1 MRLPDIIFPS
11 MSVRLVPSSSALSGL
26 NALAALPPK
35 TRTPTDY
42 KVLFRAL
49 ARRKFVDAYQ
59 PDRTPAAVALK
70 QAAPPRQLFAEML
83 ATCLPR
89 PIDHVDPKLSK
100 TQEQPK
106 LSRAQRAEARTLLVT
121 ALLAFVRTE
130 DYAAALVA
138 LRTFSTLKLPIT
150 MRTRTAVLHPLAV
163 RVGDA
168 HDAAFSRTLL
178 GEGPAYSDWMEW
190 REKWAPKTKEGDL
203 TDLEWRNRAT
213 GSAMKRL
220 LAANTPPKV
229 AADRNGADSVRPLEC
244 ALRRA
249 FRIHGGLTRTK
260 TVEPWSDNARRRA
273 VLKAKWEMTPVAQR
287 QEGHEV
293 KGEEGNENLPQIDPA
308 A

>member
-49 ARRKFVDAYQ
+49 ARRTFVNAYQ

-138 LRTFSTLKLPIT
+138 L
-150 MRTRTAVLHPLAV
+150 AVLHPLAV
-163 RVGDA
+163 RVADA